1 VPPPDTRR
9 ERQLPPDDYRE
20 RVRPPE
26 RDPARPAPRF
36 DEPTGDMDELPADE
50 SAARKLLAPP
60 SRGVLIGG
68 IAGLALLLLGG
79 LAAFFLW
86 PSSKTARPVATPA
99 PAPATTTTTTTP
111 ATRQRSPATQVVN
124 YVYLRQPVYYRTT
137 HPVGTMIV
145 DKSQNFL
152 YVVRPNVVA
161 IRYGIGTGAECNSAA
176 GLYKVTRK
184 EEYPGLKSNASA
196 EDRANNPL
204 GARALYLDT
213 AYRMHG
219 TNAPQ
224 MIGRFAPLG
233 CIRLSN
239 EDIIELYNN
248 TPLET
253 RVVVTD

>member
-1 VPPPDTRR
+1 
-9 ERQLPPDDYRE
+9 
-20 RVRPPE
+20 
-26 RDPARPAPRF
+26 
-36 DEPTGDMDELPADE
+36 MDELPADE

-161 IRYGIGTGAECNSAA
+161 IRWANRPASTVDARYPNNDPIASSNQTPITGQWWREQNRPIA
-176 GLYKVTRK
+176 
-184 EEYPGLKSNASA
+184 
-196 EDRANNPL
+196 
-204 GARALYLDT
+204 
-213 AYRMHG
+213 
-219 TNAPQ
+219 
-224 MIGRFAPLG
+224 
-233 CIRLSN
+233 
-239 EDIIELYNN
+239 
-248 TPLET
+248 
-253 RVVVTD
+253 